1 MTLATLGLYG
11 LGTMGSA
18 LALNIA
24 EKGFDLHVANRSADR
39 IPEFLDEAGDLAPRL
54 TGHDDLV
61 AMARAMPAPRA
72 IILMVPAGAPVDS
85 SIADLRPHLA
95 PGDTIIDAG
104 NADFNETRRRTAELE
119 TQGFAFI
126 GMGVSGGEDGARHGP
141 SMMIGGTEASWEG
154 IRPVIEAIAAKFDG
168 APCADH
174 FGPDGA
180 GHFIKTVHNG
190 IEYAEMQLIAELCGL
205 MREGAGMAPDAIG
218 ARFGFWN
225 AGPLKSYL
233 VEITAEVLAATDR
246 TGIPAVDAIVDAAGQ
261 KGTGRWTVIEA
272 LKLGQSASAI
282 EAAVA
287 GRAWSA
293 DRTGRAAGAAL
304 FAPSRGAVD
313 LAADT
318 LAEALL
324 AARIVDHSQGFSVLA
339 AASEVYGWRLDMARI
354 AEVWRA
360 GCIIRSALLDDI
372 SAAFRSGAPEGHL
385 AFAPAIAATLKAAI
399 PALRHTVSTAIAA
412 GHPIPALSA
421 SLAWFDTM
429 TQARGTASVIQAQR
443 DFFGRHGFDR
453 VDGAPDR
460 HGPWWA

>member
-24 EKGFDLHVANRSADR
+24 EKGFGLHVANRTDDR
-39 IPEFLDEAGDLAPRL
+39 IPEFMDEAGELADRL
-54 TGHDDLV
+54 TGHDDLA
-61 AMARAMPAPRA
+61 AMAKAMPAPRA
-72 IILMVPAGAPVDS
+72 IILMVPAGAPVDG
-85 SIADLRPHLA
+85 SIAELLPHLA

-119 TQGFAFI
+119 ARGFAFI

-141 SMMIGGTEASWEG
+141 SMMVGGTRASWEG

-190 IEYAEMQLIAELCGL
+190 IEYAEMQLIAELYGL
-205 MREGAGMAPDAIG
+205 MREGAGMAPAAIG
-218 ARFGFWN
+218 ARFGDWN

-293 DRTGRAAGAAL
+293 DRIGRAAGAAL
-304 FAPSRGAVD
+304 FAPERGAVD
-313 LAADT
+313 LPADT

-339 AASEVYGWRLDMARI
+339 AASDAFAWDLDMARI

-372 SAAFRSGAPEGHL
+372 SAAFRDGAPHGHL
-385 AFAPAIAATLKAAI
+385 AFAPAIAETLKSVL
-399 PALRHTVSTAIAA
+399 PALRRTVSAATAS
-412 GHPIPALSA
+412 GHPVPALSA

-429 TQARGTASVIQAQR
+429 IQARGTAALIQAQR

-453 VDGAPDR
+453 VDGGAGR
-460 HGPWWA
+460 HGPWWG